1 MDIEIRNCNNID
13 FSQISLKEGALNIK
27 YAINGTGK
35 TTISKA
41 LYYKIAQNADGL
53 GKMTP
58 FKYKNIQDDTK
69 KPSVT
74 GTESIGTIA
83 CFDEDYLRQ
92 YTFQQDELV
101 KNSFEIFIK
110 TEKYIQHLTEIDNLM
125 SEIKTVFQTNEE
137 LNTLQNVMGEF
148 IKAFKATK
156 SSFSTTGT
164 FGRGLANGNK
174 LEHIPEELEPYRP
187 FLKNENAIKWLQWQ
201 LSGKNFL
208 EVSDCCPYCTST
220 EIQETKAIVL
230 KVGEEFEAKYI
241 EYVNTMLDLFSK
253 LTPYFTETTNAEI
266 EKISKGANALDDG
279 QKNILF
285 EINNQIIIFDN
296 YLQKTKE
303 LGFNAFK
310 NVDDIVAELGK
321 YKINIDPL
329 GHLKSSLSLEK
340 VGVINEAIDKLLEK
354 AGKIKGEVAQ
364 QKLLIA
370 KNIQEYQTE
379 INDFLKYAGYHYNV
393 LIEDDKAG
401 SYKLKLKH
409 NDFDSAIS
417 GADKTLSFGERN
429 AFALVLFM
437 YDVIK
442 NNQDLIVLDDPIS
455 SFDENKK
462 FAILQMLFLK
472 NKRSLKGK
480 TVLLLTHDF
489 GIIIDAVYTMKRKFH
504 ATAFFLHNS
513 NGNLSEFAI
522 SKEKVMSVKT
532 IVETNI
538 ANLNENINKLI
549 YLRRLFE
556 LNGEKDCAWQLLSN
570 LFKKREVPTFREG
583 DNPDREM
590 TVEEMGNGTEAI
602 KAYVPNFSYTD
613 ELGKVKNIQR
623 MVELYNNSN
632 SGYEK
637 LQIYRI
643 IKVDETTDDFDDNDV
658 IKKFVNETYHIEN
671 DYLFQLNPCDFEIV
685 PYYII
690 EECDKEIANII
701 I

>member
-1 MDIEIRNCNNID
+1 VDIEIRNCNNID
-13 FSQISLKEGALNIK
+13 FSQISLKEGVLNIK

-41 LYYKIAQNADGL
+41 LYYAITQNIDGMK
-53 GKMTP
+53 KMTP
-58 FKYKNIQDDTK
+58 FKYINDDTK

-74 GTESIGTIA
+74 GIENIETIA

-110 TEKYIQHLTEIDNLM
+110 TEKYVQHLTEIDNLV

-137 LNTLQNVMGEF
+137 LNILQNVMSEF

-156 SSFSTTGT
+156 SSHSTTGAL
-164 FGRGLANGNK
+164 GRGLAKGNK
-174 LEHIPEELEPYRP
+174 LEHIPEELESYKP

-208 EVSDCCPYCTST
+208 EVSDCCPYCTSV
-220 EIQETKAIVL
+220 EIRKNKEIVL

-253 LTPYFTETTNAEI
+253 LTPYFTDSTNKEI
-266 EKISKGANALDDG
+266 EKISKGANALDEG

-285 EINNQIIIFDN
+285 EINTQIIIFDN
-296 YLQKTKE
+296 YLKKTKE
-303 LGFNAFK
+303 LGFNSFK
-310 NVDDIVAELGK
+310 NVDDIVAELGN
-321 YKINIDPL
+321 YKINIEPL
-329 GHLKSSLSLEK
+329 MHLKSSLSLEK

-354 AGKIKGEVAQ
+354 AGNLKGEIAQ

-370 KNIQEYQTE
+370 KNIREYQTE

-393 LIEDDKAG
+393 FIEDDKAE

-417 GADKTLSFGERN
+417 NADKTLSFGERN

-472 NKRSLKGK
+472 NKKSLKGK

-489 GIIIDAVYTMKRKFH
+489 GILIDAVYTLKKKFQ
-504 ATAFFLHNS
+504 ATAFFLQNS
-513 NGNLSEFAI
+513 NGNLSELI
-522 SKEKVMSVKT
+522 ITKENIMSVKT

-538 ANLNENINKLI
+538 ANLTENINKLI

-570 LFKKREVPTFREG
+570 LFKKRDIPVFREG
-583 DNPDREM
+583 DGPDREM
-590 TVEEMGNGTEAI
+590 TIEEINNGTDLI
-602 KAYVPNFSYTD
+602 KKYVPTFLYPN
-613 ELGKVKNIQR
+613 ELGKVKNIQKSI
-623 MVELYNNSN
+623 ELYNNSN

-643 IKVDETTDDFDDNDV
+643 IKVNEATDDFDDNDV

-671 DYLFQLNPCDFEIV
+671 DYLFQLNPCDYEIV
-685 PYYII
+685 PHYII
-690 EECDKEIANII
+690 EECDKEIANITI
-701 I
+701 

>member
-13 FSQISLKEGALNIK
+13 FSQISLKEGVLNIK

-41 LYYKIAQNADGL
+41 LYYAITQNIDGMK
-53 GKMTP
+53 KMTP
-58 FKYKNIQDDTK
+58 FKYINDDTK

-74 GTESIGTIA
+74 GIENIETIA

-110 TEKYIQHLTEIDNLM
+110 TEKYVQHLTEIDNLV

-137 LNTLQNVMGEF
+137 LNILQNVMSEF

-156 SSFSTTGT
+156 SSHSTTGAL
-164 FGRGLANGNK
+164 GRGLAKGNK
-174 LEHIPEELEPYRP
+174 LEHIPEELESYKP

-208 EVSDCCPYCTST
+208 EVSDCCPYCTSV
-220 EIQETKAIVL
+220 EIRKNKEIVL

-253 LTPYFTETTNAEI
+253 LTPYFTDSTNKEI
-266 EKISKGANALDDG
+266 EKISKGANALDEG

-285 EINNQIIIFDN
+285 EINTQIIIFDN
-296 YLQKTKE
+296 YLKKTKE
-303 LGFNAFK
+303 LGFNSFK
-310 NVDDIVAELGK
+310 NVDDIVAELGN
-321 YKINIDPL
+321 YKINIEPL
-329 GHLKSSLSLEK
+329 MHLKSSLSLEK

-354 AGKIKGEVAQ
+354 AGNLKGEIAQ

-370 KNIQEYQTE
+370 KNIREYQTE

-393 LIEDDKAG
+393 FIEDDKAE

-417 GADKTLSFGERN
+417 NADKTLSFGERN

-472 NKRSLKGK
+472 NKKSLKGK

-489 GIIIDAVYTMKRKFH
+489 GILIDAVYTLKKKFQ
-504 ATAFFLHNS
+504 ATAFFLQNS
-513 NGNLSEFAI
+513 NGNLSELI
-522 SKEKVMSVKT
+522 ITKENIMSVKT

-538 ANLNENINKLI
+538 ANLTENINKLI

-570 LFKKREVPTFREG
+570 LFKKRDIPVFREG
-583 DNPDREM
+583 DGPDREM
-590 TVEEMGNGTEAI
+590 TIEEINNGTDLI
-602 KAYVPNFSYTD
+602 KKYVPTFLYPN
-613 ELGKVKNIQR
+613 ELGKVKNIQKSI
-623 MVELYNNSN
+623 ELYNNSN

-643 IKVDETTDDFDDNDV
+643 IKVNEATDDFDDNDV

-671 DYLFQLNPCDFEIV
+671 DYLFQLNPCDYEIV
-685 PYYII
+685 PHYII
-690 EECDKEIANII
+690 EECDKEIANITI
-701 I
+701 